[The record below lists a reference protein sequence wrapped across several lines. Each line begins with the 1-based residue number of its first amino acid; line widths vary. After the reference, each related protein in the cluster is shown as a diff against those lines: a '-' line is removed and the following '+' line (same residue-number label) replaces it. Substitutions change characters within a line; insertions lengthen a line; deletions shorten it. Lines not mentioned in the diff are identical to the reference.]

1 MDTDKNHSTESQ
13 YNIIEECVRDLNL
26 DKSTTELLQ
35 NPKRE
40 LKVSIPVRMDDG
52 CVKVFTGYRV
62 QHNNALGPM
71 KGGIRYHPEETVEI
85 VRSLAAWMTWK
96 CAVMNLPLGGA
107 KGGIIC
113 DPKKLS
119 RGELERLT
127 RAYMGR
133 IWKFI
138 GPETDVPAP
147 DVGTDPSIMGWMMDE
162 YARLSGEYKPGIITG
177 KPIRIGGS
185 LGRTEATGRGGILT
199 IREAAREIELETKGA
214 TVVVQGFGNVGM
226 YSALLARNMLN
237 CRVIAVS
244 DSQGGAYNPDGLNL
258 EEIIEH
264 KAKTGSVKG
273 APNTEEVG
281 SAEVLEIEADIII
294 AAALE
299 DAITAEN
306 AGRVKTKI
314 LAELANGP
322 TTAEADRILEDRG
335 IIVLPDILAN
345 AGGVTVSY
353 FEMVQNRT
361 LDYWTEEQVNHKLEE
376 KMVEAHHEIFKTS
389 RARGISMRKAAYIVA
404 ISRVVEAMKLRG
416 WLDL

>member
-1 MDTDKNHSTESQ
+1 
-13 YNIIEECVRDLNL
+13 
-26 DKSTTELLQ
+26 
-35 NPKRE
+35 
-40 LKVSIPVRMDDG
+40 MDDG
-52 CVKVFTGYRV
+52 YVKVFTGYRV

-71 KGGIRYHPEETVEI
+71 KGGIRYHPEETIEI

-185 LGRTEATGRGGILT
+185 LGRTEATGRGGIIT

-214 TVVVQGFGNVGM
+214 SVVVQGFGNVGM

-281 SAEVLEIEADIII
+281 STEVLEIEADIII

-361 LDYWTEEQVNHKLEE
+361 LDYWTEEQVNRKLEE

>member
-1 MDTDKNHSTESQ
+1 MDHEKNSSTEAQ
-13 YNIIEECVRDLNL
+13 YDIIEDCVCDLNL
-26 DKSTTELLQ
+26 DRSTTELLQ

-52 CVKVFTGYRV
+52 NVRVFTGYRI
-62 QHNNALGPM
+62 QHNNAMGPM
-71 KGGIRYHPEETVEI
+71 KGGIRYHPEETEEI

-96 CAVMNLPLGGA
+96 CALLNLPLGGA
-107 KGGIIC
+107 KGGIVC

-119 RGELERLT
+119 RAELERLT
-127 RAYMGR
+127 RGYMGR

-147 DVGTDPSIMGWMMDE
+147 DVGTDASIMGWMMDE

-185 LGRTEATGRGGILT
+185 LGRTEATGRGGIIT
-199 IREAAREIELETKGA
+199 IREAAKELEIELRGA

-226 YSALLARNMLN
+226 NAAYLARNLHN
-237 CRVIAVS
+237 CKIIAVS
-244 DSQGGAYNPDGLNL
+244 DSRGGVYNPDGLNL
-258 EEIIEH
+258 EEVQKH
-264 KAKTGSVKG
+264 KQKTGSVVG
-273 APNTEEVG
+273 SPNTQEVG
-281 SAEVLEIEADIII
+281 SAEVLEIEADIVI

-306 AGRVKTKI
+306 AGRINTKI

-322 TTAEADRILEDRG
+322 TTAEADQILTEKG
-335 IIVLPDILAN
+335 VHIIPDILSN

-361 LDYWTEEQVNHKLEE
+361 LDYWTEDQVNQKLDK
-376 KMVEAHHEIFKTS
+376 KMVEAYHEVYKTS
-389 RARGISMRKAAYIVA
+389 NARGISMRKAAYIVS
-404 ISRVVEAMKLRG
+404 ISRVVEAMRLRG